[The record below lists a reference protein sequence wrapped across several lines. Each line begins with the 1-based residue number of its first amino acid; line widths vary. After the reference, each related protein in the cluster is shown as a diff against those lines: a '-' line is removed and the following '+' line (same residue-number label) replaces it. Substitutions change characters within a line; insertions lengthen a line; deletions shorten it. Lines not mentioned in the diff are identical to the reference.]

1 MGARRNGNSL
11 LARPFGD
18 FDRLLRQY
26 EQTELLRFTTVGS
39 VDDGKSTLI
48 GRLLYESQALY
59 QDHISSVR
67 KASAK
72 KGHEIDFSLFTD
84 GLKAE
89 REQGITIDVAYRC
102 FATARRRFIIADV
115 PGHEQYTRNMV
126 TGASTAQLAI
136 ILIDAQKGIL
146 PQSKRHA
153 FIASLLGVQHV
164 AAAVNKMDL
173 VGYDRSVFDRICD
186 DFRAFAPK
194 LALKDIVFIP
204 LSALVGDNV
213 VERSANMPWY
223 DGATLLNHLETA
235 HIAGDQNLID
245 FRFPVQYVLRPDA
258 NFRGYSGQI
267 VGGVARVGDEV
278 TVLPS
283 GLRSRITRIVTTD
296 GDLPYAFPPMSVTL
310 CLEHDRDVSRG
321 DMLVHPANLP
331 RMDQRI
337 EAMLVWMDTR
347 PLQVGRAY
355 QLKHT
360 TRVLP
365 AHVASLHYRIDP
377 NDLHRQ
383 EAPELGL
390 NEIGRVEIETHQ
402 PLMYDEYARNRRTGG
417 FILIDP
423 QTNGTVGAG
432 MIIERALHRG
442 ATGAMVGM
450 KPRMDT
456 EEHGTEPGILNRV
469 HPCESVVN
477 SVVPVS
483 RNIVAHSGHVA
494 GADRMRLL
502 GQKAVTL
509 WMTGLSGSGKSSLA
523 YALEKRLFDDGR
535 LCYVIDGDNVRQG
548 LNRDLGFAPEDRA
561 ENLRRVAEVARLFND
576 AGVIVITSFI
586 SPHRRNRDDARRI
599 IGAERFLEVFVDAP
613 IAVCE
618 GRDPK
623 GLYRKARAG
632 EIADFTGVS
641 ASYEAP
647 AAPDIH
653 LPTGQWSFDVCVQR
667 LRAQLAERGI
677 C

>member
-1 MGARRNGNSL
+1 M
-11 LARPFGD
+11 D
-18 FDRLLRQY
+18 FERLLRQY
-26 EQTELLRFTTVGS
+26 EQIELLRFTTVGS

-48 GRLLYESQALY
+48 GRLLYESESLY

-67 KASAK
+67 KASEK
-72 KGHEIDFSLFTD
+72 KGREIDFSLFTD
-84 GLKAE
+84 GLRAE

-126 TGASTAQLAI
+126 TGASTAQMAV
-136 ILIDAQKGIL
+136 ILIDAQKGLL

-164 AAAVNKMDL
+164 VAAVNKMDL

-186 DFRAFAPK
+186 EFRAFAPK

-204 LSALVGDNV
+204 MSALLGDNV
-213 VERSANMPWY
+213 VERSLNMPWY
-223 DGATLLNHLETA
+223 DGTTLLNHLETA

-245 FRFPVQYVLRPDA
+245 FRFPVQYILRPDSALRSSDPSLRSTGA
-258 NFRGYSGQI
+258 NFRGYAGQI
-267 VGGVARVGDEV
+267 VGGIARVGDEV

-283 GLRSRITRIVTTD
+283 GLRSRITRIVTRD
-296 GDLPYAFPPMSVTL
+296 GDLPYAFPPMSVAL

-347 PLQVGRAY
+347 PLHVGRAY
-355 QLKHT
+355 QIKHT

-365 AHVASLHYRIDP
+365 AHVASLHYRIEP

-383 EAPELGL
+383 GASELGL
-390 NEIGRVEIETHQ
+390 NEIGRVEIESHQ

-442 ATGAMVGM
+442 VTAAA
-450 KPRMDT
+450 
-456 EEHGTEPGILNRV
+456 EERAPA
-469 HPCESVVN
+469 
-477 SVVPVS
+477 S

-494 GADRMRLL
+494 AADRTRLL
-502 GQKAVTL
+502 GQRPVTL

-576 AGVIVITSFI
+576 AGVIVITAFI
-586 SPHRRNRDDARRI
+586 SPYQRNRDDARRI

-613 IAVCE
+613 LAVCE

-632 EIADFTGVS
+632 EIADFSGIS
-641 ASYEAP
+641 ASYDAP

-653 LPTGQWSFDVCVQR
+653 LPTSQWSFDACVQH

>member
-1 MGARRNGNSL
+1 M
-11 LARPFGD
+11 D

-26 EQTELLRFTTVGS
+26 EQIELLRFTTVGS

-48 GRLLYESQALY
+48 GRLLYESQSLY

-72 KGHEIDFSLFTD
+72 KGTEIDFSFFTD

-126 TGASTAQLAI
+126 TGASTAQLAV
-136 ILIDAQKGIL
+136 ILIDAEKGIL
-146 PQSKRHA
+146 PQSRRHA

-164 AAAVNKMDL
+164 VAAVNKMDL
-173 VGYDRSVFDRICD
+173 VGYDQAVFDRICD

-204 LSALVGDNV
+204 LSALDGDNV
-213 VERSANMPWY
+213 VARSENMPWY
-223 DGATLLNHLETA
+223 AGTTLLNHLETA
-235 HIAGDQNLID
+235 LIAGDQNLID

-258 NFRGYSGQI
+258 SFRGYAGQI

-283 GLRSRITRIVTTD
+283 GLRSRITRIVTKD
-296 GDLPYAFPPMSVTL
+296 GDLPYAFPPMSVTF
-310 CLEHDRDVSRG
+310 CLEHDRDISRG

-347 PLQVGRAY
+347 PLQVGKAY

-365 AHVASLHYRIDP
+365 AHVASLHYRMDP

-383 EAPELGL
+383 EASALGL

-432 MIIERALHRG
+432 MIIERSLHRG
-442 ATGAMVGM
+442 AIASA
-450 KPRMDT
+450 
-456 EEHGTEPGILNRV
+456 EERA
-469 HPCESVVN
+469 
-477 SVVPVS
+477 PVS
-483 RNIVAHSGHVA
+483 KNVVAHAGHVA
-494 GADRMRLL
+494 AADRARLL

-509 WMTGLSGSGKSSLA
+509 WMTGLSASGKSSLA

-535 LCYVIDGDNVRQG
+535 LCCVIDGDNVRQG

-586 SPHRRNRDDARRI
+586 SPYRQNRDEARRI
-599 IGAERFLEVFVDAP
+599 IGPERFLEVFVDSP

-618 GRDPK
+618 ERDPK

-632 EIADFTGVS
+632 EIPDFTGVS
-641 ASYEAP
+641 AAYEPP
-647 AAPDIH
+647 AAPEIR
-653 LPTGQWSFDVCVQR
+653 LPTAEWTFETCLQH

>member
-1 MGARRNGNSL
+1 MDL
-11 LARPFGD
+11 
-18 FDRLLRQY
+18 DRLLRQY

-48 GRLLYESQALY
+48 GRLLYESESLY

-72 KGHEIDFSLFTD
+72 KGSEIDFSFFTD

-126 TGASTAQLAI
+126 TGASTAQLAV

-146 PQSKRHA
+146 QQSKRHA

-164 AAAVNKMDL
+164 VAAVNKMDL

-223 DGATLLNHLETA
+223 DGTTLLNHLETVL
-235 HIAGDQNLID
+235 IAGDQNLID

-258 NFRGYSGQI
+258 NFRGYAGQI

-278 TVLPS
+278 AVLPS
-283 GLRSRITRIVTTD
+283 GLHSRITRIVTRD
-296 GDLPYAFPPMSVTL
+296 GDLPYAFPPMSVTF

-321 DMLVHPANLP
+321 DMLVHPANRP

-355 QLKHT
+355 HLKHT

-365 AHVASLHYRIDP
+365 AHVAALHYRLDP

-383 EAPELGL
+383 AAPELGL

-442 ATGAMVGM
+442 AIAEANE
-450 KPRMDT
+450 RA
-456 EEHGTEPGILNRV
+456 
-469 HPCESVVN
+469 
-477 SVVPVS
+477 PVS
-483 RNIVAHSGHVA
+483 RNIVAHNGQVA
-494 GADRMRLL
+494 TADRARLL

-535 LCYVIDGDNVRQG
+535 LCYVIDGDNVRYG
-548 LNRDLGFAPEDRA
+548 LSRDLGFAPEDRT

-576 AGVIVITSFI
+576 AGVIVITAFI
-586 SPHRRNRDDARRI
+586 SPYQRNRDDARRI
-599 IGAERFLEVFVDAP
+599 IGAERFIEVFVDAP

-632 EIADFTGVS
+632 EIADFTGIS
-641 ASYEAP
+641 ATFEAP

-653 LPTGQWSFDVCVQR
+653 LPTGQWSFDVCVDH

>member
-1 MGARRNGNSL
+1 MDL
-11 LARPFGD
+11 
-18 FDRLLRQY
+18 DRLLRQY

-48 GRLLYESQALY
+48 GRLLYESESLY

-67 KASAK
+67 KASEK
-72 KGHEIDFSLFTD
+72 KGTEIDFSFFTD

-126 TGASTAQLAI
+126 TGASTAQLAV

-146 PQSKRHA
+146 QQSKRHA

-164 AAAVNKMDL
+164 VAAVNKMDL

-204 LSALVGDNV
+204 LSALAGDNV

-223 DGATLLNHLETA
+223 DGTTLLNHLETVL
-235 HIAGDQNLID
+235 IAGDQNLID

-258 NFRGYSGQI
+258 NFRGYAGQI

-278 TVLPS
+278 AVLPS
-283 GLRSRITRIVTTD
+283 GLHSRITRIVTRD
-296 GDLPYAFPPMSVTL
+296 GDLPYAFPPMSVTF

-321 DMLVHPANLP
+321 DMLVHPANRP

-355 QLKHT
+355 HLKHT

-365 AHVASLHYRIDP
+365 AHVAALHYRLDP

-383 EAPELGL
+383 AAPELGL

-442 ATGAMVGM
+442 AIAEANE
-450 KPRMDT
+450 RA
-456 EEHGTEPGILNRV
+456 
-469 HPCESVVN
+469 
-477 SVVPVS
+477 PVS
-483 RNIVAHSGHVA
+483 RNIVAHNGQVA
-494 GADRMRLL
+494 TADRARLL

-535 LCYVIDGDNVRQG
+535 LCYVIDGDNVRYG
-548 LNRDLGFAPEDRA
+548 LSRDLGFAPEDRT

-576 AGVIVITSFI
+576 AGVIVITAFI
-586 SPHRRNRDDARRI
+586 SPYQRNRDDARRI
-599 IGAERFLEVFVDAP
+599 IGAERFIEVFVDAP

-632 EIADFTGVS
+632 EIADFTGIS
-641 ASYEAP
+641 ATFEAP

-653 LPTGQWSFDVCVQR
+653 LPTGQWSFDVCVDH

>member
-1 MGARRNGNSL
+1 MDL
-11 LARPFGD
+11 
-18 FDRLLRQY
+18 DRLLRQY

-48 GRLLYESQALY
+48 GRLLYESESLY

-72 KGHEIDFSLFTD
+72 KGSEIDFSFFTD

-126 TGASTAQLAI
+126 TGASTAQLAV

-146 PQSKRHA
+146 QQSKRHA

-164 AAAVNKMDL
+164 VAAVNKMDL

-204 LSALVGDNV
+204 LSALAGDNV

-223 DGATLLNHLETA
+223 DGTTLLNHLETVL
-235 HIAGDQNLID
+235 IAGDQNLID

-258 NFRGYSGQI
+258 NFRGYAGQI

-278 TVLPS
+278 AVLPS
-283 GLRSRITRIVTTD
+283 GLHSRITRIVTRD
-296 GDLPYAFPPMSVTL
+296 GDLPYAFPPMSVTF
-310 CLEHDRDVSRG
+310 CLEHDRDISRG
-321 DMLVHPANLP
+321 DMLVHPANRP

-383 EAPELGL
+383 VAPDLGL

-432 MIIERALHRG
+432 MIIERALHRSATAG
-442 ATGAMVGM
+442 A
-450 KPRMDT
+450 
-456 EEHGTEPGILNRV
+456 EERA
-469 HPCESVVN
+469 
-477 SVVPVS
+477 PVS
-483 RNIVAHSGHVA
+483 RNIVAHNGQVA
-494 GADRMRLL
+494 TADRARLL

-535 LCYVIDGDNVRQG
+535 LCYVIDGDNVRHG

-586 SPHRRNRDDARRI
+586 SPYERNREDARRI
-599 IGAERFLEVFVDAP
+599 IGAERFIEVFVDAP

-618 GRDPK
+618 ERDPK

-632 EIADFTGVS
+632 EIADFTGLS

-653 LPTGQWSFDVCVQR
+653 LPTSQWSFDVCVDH

>member
-1 MGARRNGNSL
+1 MKRSFEDEDENVEDEDDSRANVIVL
-11 LARPFGD
+11 MEPCTEMD

-26 EQTELLRFTTVGS
+26 EQIELLRFTAVGS

-72 KGHEIDFSLFTD
+72 KGTDIDFSLFTD
-84 GLKAE
+84 GLRAE

-102 FATARRRFIIADV
+102 FATPRRRFIIADV

-126 TGASTAQLAI
+126 TGASNAQLAI

-164 AAAVNKMDL
+164 VAAVNKMDL
-173 VGYDRSVFDRICD
+173 VGYDEAVFDRICD

-194 LALKDIVFIP
+194 LALKDVVFIP
-204 LSALVGDNV
+204 LSALAGDNV
-213 VERSANMPWY
+213 VERSPNMPWY
-223 DGATLLNHLETA
+223 EGTTLLNHLETA

-258 NFRGYSGQI
+258 NFRGYAGQI

-283 GLRSRITRIVTTD
+283 GLRSRITRIVTHD
-296 GDLPYAFPPMSVTL
+296 GDLPYAFPPMSVAF
-310 CLEHDRDVSRG
+310 CLEHDRDISRG

-355 QLKHT
+355 QLKQT
-360 TRVLP
+360 TRTLP
-365 AHVASLHYRIDP
+365 AHVASLHYRMDP

-383 EAPELGL
+383 EASELGL

-402 PLMYDEYARNRRTGG
+402 PLMYDDYARNRRTGG

-432 MIIERALHRG
+432 MIIERSLHRG
-442 ATGAMVGM
+442 AVAS
-450 KPRMDT
+450 
-456 EEHGTEPGILNRV
+456 EEPALRSSAAKAGE
-469 HPCESVVN
+469 EEAA
-477 SVVPVS
+477 PVS
-483 RNIVAHSGHVA
+483 KHIVAQAGHVVA
-494 GADRMRLL
+494 ADRARLL
-502 GQKAVTL
+502 GQKAATL
-509 WMTGLSGSGKSSLA
+509 WMTGLSGSGKSALA
-523 YALEKRLFDDGR
+523 YALEKLLFDDGR

-586 SPHRRNRDDARRI
+586 SPHQRNRDEARRI
-599 IGAERFLEVFVDAP
+599 IGAERFIEVFVDAP
-613 IAVCE
+613 LQVCE
-618 GRDPK
+618 ERDPK

-632 EIADFTGVS
+632 EIPDFTGIS

-647 AAPDIH
+647 SAPDIR
-653 LPTGQWSFDVCVQR
+653 LPTAEWSFETCLQH

>member
-1 MGARRNGNSL
+1 MDL
-11 LARPFGD
+11 
-18 FDRLLRQY
+18 DRLLRQY

-48 GRLLYESQALY
+48 GRLLYESESLY

-72 KGHEIDFSLFTD
+72 KGQEIDFSFFTD

-126 TGASTAQLAI
+126 TGASTAQLAV

-146 PQSKRHA
+146 QQSKRHA

-164 AAAVNKMDL
+164 VAAVNKMDL

-186 DFRAFAPK
+186 EFRAFAPK
-194 LALKDIVFIP
+194 LALKEVVFIP
-204 LSALVGDNV
+204 LSALAGDNV

-223 DGATLLNHLETA
+223 DGTTLLNHLETVL
-235 HIAGDQNLID
+235 IAGDRNLID

-258 NFRGYSGQI
+258 NFRGYAGQI

-278 TVLPS
+278 AVLPS
-283 GLRSRITRIVTTD
+283 GLHSRITRIVTRD
-296 GDLPYAFPPMSVTL
+296 GDLSYAFPPMSVTI

-321 DMLVHPANLP
+321 DMLVHPANRP

-355 QLKHT
+355 HLKHT

-365 AHVASLHYRIDP
+365 AHVASLHYRLDP

-383 EAPELGL
+383 AAPELGL

-442 ATGAMVGM
+442 VTA
-450 KPRMDT
+450 
-456 EEHGTEPGILNRV
+456 E
-469 HPCESVVN
+469 VN
-477 SVVPVS
+477 ERAPVS
-483 RNIVAHSGHVA
+483 RNIVAHNGQVA
-494 GADRMRLL
+494 TADRARLL

-535 LCYVIDGDNVRQG
+535 LCYVIDGDNVRYG
-548 LNRDLGFAPEDRA
+548 LSRDLGFAPEDRA

-586 SPHRRNRDDARRI
+586 SPFRRNREDARRI
-599 IGAERFLEVFVDAP
+599 IGAERFIEVFVDAP
-613 IAVCE
+613 LAVCE
-618 GRDPK
+618 ERDPK

-641 ASYEAP
+641 ASFEAP
-647 AAPDIH
+647 AAPDIL
-653 LPTGQWSFDVCVQR
+653 LPTSQWSFDVCVQH

>member
-1 MGARRNGNSL
+1 MDL
-11 LARPFGD
+11 
-18 FDRLLRQY
+18 DRLLRDY
-26 EQTELLRFTTVGS
+26 EQMELLRFTAVGS

-48 GRLLYESQALY
+48 GRLLYESRSLY
-59 QDHISSVR
+59 EDHIFSVR

-72 KGHEIDFSLFTD
+72 KGHEIDFSFFTD

-136 ILIDAQKGIL
+136 ILIDAQKGLL
-146 PQSKRHA
+146 PQSRRHA

-164 AAAVNKMDL
+164 VAAVNKMDL
-173 VGYDRSVFDRICD
+173 VGYDRSAFDRICD

-194 LALKDIVFIP
+194 LALKDIVCIP
-204 LSALVGDNV
+204 LSALAGDNV

-223 DGATLLNHLETA
+223 DGTTLLNHLETA
-235 HIAGDQNLID
+235 HVAGDQNLID
-245 FRFPVQYVLRPDA
+245 FRFPVQCVLRPDA
-258 NFRGYSGQI
+258 SFRGYAGQI

-283 GLRSRITRIVTTD
+283 GLRSRIARIVTRD
-296 GDLPYAFPPMSVTL
+296 GDLAYAFPPMSVTL
-310 CLEHDRDVSRG
+310 CLEHDRDISRG

-331 RMDQRI
+331 RVDQRI
-337 EAMLVWMDTR
+337 EAMLVWMDAR

-355 QLKHT
+355 QFKQT
-360 TRVLP
+360 ARVLP
-365 AHVASLHYRIDP
+365 AHVAALRYRLDP
-377 NDLHRQ
+377 NELHRQ
-383 EAPELGL
+383 EASELGL
-390 NEIGRVEIETHQ
+390 NEIGRVELETHQ

-442 ATGAMVGM
+442 ATAS
-450 KPRMDT
+450 
-456 EEHGTEPGILNRV
+456 EEERAPA
-469 HPCESVVN
+469 
-477 SVVPVS
+477 S
-483 RNIVAHSGHVA
+483 RNLTAAGGRVAA
-494 GADRMRLL
+494 ADRARRL

-535 LCYVIDGDNVRQG
+535 LCTVIDGDNVRQG

-586 SPHRRNRDDARRI
+586 SPCRRHRDDARRI

-618 GRDPK
+618 ERDPK

-641 ASYEAP
+641 AAYEAP
-647 AAPDIH
+647 DAPEIH
-653 LPTGQWSFDVCVQR
+653 LPTGQWSLDACVQR

-677 C
+677 Y

>member
-1 MGARRNGNSL
+1 MDL
-11 LARPFGD
+11 
-18 FDRLLRQY
+18 DRLLRQY

-48 GRLLYESQALY
+48 GRLLYESESLY

-67 KASAK
+67 KASEK
-72 KGHEIDFSLFTD
+72 KGTEIDFSFFTD

-126 TGASTAQLAI
+126 TGASTAQLAV

-146 PQSKRHA
+146 QQSKRHA

-164 AAAVNKMDL
+164 VAAVNKMDL

-204 LSALVGDNV
+204 LSALAGDNV

-223 DGATLLNHLETA
+223 DGTTLLNHLETVL
-235 HIAGDQNLID
+235 IAGDQNLID

-258 NFRGYSGQI
+258 NFRGYAGQI

-278 TVLPS
+278 AVLPS
-283 GLRSRITRIVTTD
+283 GLHSRITRIVTRD
-296 GDLPYAFPPMSVTL
+296 GDLPYAFPPMSVTF
-310 CLEHDRDVSRG
+310 CLEHDRDISRG
-321 DMLVHPANLP
+321 DMLVHPANRP

-383 EAPELGL
+383 VAPDLGL

-432 MIIERALHRG
+432 MIIERALHRSATAG
-442 ATGAMVGM
+442 A
-450 KPRMDT
+450 
-456 EEHGTEPGILNRV
+456 EERA
-469 HPCESVVN
+469 
-477 SVVPVS
+477 PVS
-483 RNIVAHSGHVA
+483 RNIVAHNGQVA
-494 GADRMRLL
+494 TADRARLL

-535 LCYVIDGDNVRQG
+535 LCYVIDGDNVRHG

-586 SPHRRNRDDARRI
+586 SPYERNREDARRI
-599 IGAERFLEVFVDAP
+599 IGAERFIEVFVDAP

-618 GRDPK
+618 ERDPK

-632 EIADFTGVS
+632 EIADFTGLS

-653 LPTGQWSFDVCVQR
+653 LPTSQWSFDVCVDH

>member
-1 MGARRNGNSL
+1 MDL
-11 LARPFGD
+11 
-18 FDRLLRQY
+18 DRLLRQY
-26 EQTELLRFTTVGS
+26 EQTELLRFTAVGS

-48 GRLLYESQALY
+48 GRLLYESESLY

-67 KASAK
+67 KASEK
-72 KGHEIDFSLFTD
+72 KGQAMDFSYFTD

-126 TGASTAQLAI
+126 TGASTAQLAV

-146 PQSKRHA
+146 QQSKRHA

-164 AAAVNKMDL
+164 VAAVNKMDL
-173 VGYDRSVFDRICD
+173 VGYDRSVFDRISD
-186 DFRAFAPK
+186 EFRAFAPK
-194 LALKDIVFIP
+194 LELKDIVFIP

-223 DGATLLNHLETA
+223 DGTTLLNHLETVL
-235 HIAGDQNLID
+235 ITGDQNLID

-258 NFRGYSGQI
+258 NFRGYAGQI

-278 TVLPS
+278 AVLPS
-283 GLRSRITRIVTTD
+283 GLRSRITRIVTRD
-296 GDLPYAFPPMSVTL
+296 GDLPYAFPPMSVAL
-310 CLEHDRDVSRG
+310 CLEDDRDVSRG
-321 DMLVHPANLP
+321 DMLVHPANRP

-337 EAMLVWMDTR
+337 EAMLVWMDSR
-347 PLQVGRAY
+347 PLQVGRSY
-355 QLKHT
+355 HLKHT

-365 AHVASLHYRIDP
+365 AHVASLHYRLDP

-383 EAPELGL
+383 AAPELGL
-390 NEIGRVEIETHQ
+390 NEIGRVEIEIHQ

-442 ATGAMVGM
+442 VTAEASE
-450 KPRMDT
+450 RA
-456 EEHGTEPGILNRV
+456 
-469 HPCESVVN
+469 
-477 SVVPVS
+477 PVS
-483 RNIVAHSGHVA
+483 RNIIAHNGQVAT
-494 GADRMRLL
+494 ADRARLL
-502 GQKAVTL
+502 RQKPVTL

-523 YALEKRLFDDGR
+523 YALEKRLFDDAR
-535 LCYVIDGDNVRQG
+535 LCYVIDGDNVRYG
-548 LNRDLGFAPEDRA
+548 LSRDLGFAPEDRT

-576 AGVIVITSFI
+576 AGVIVITAFI
-586 SPHRRNRDDARRI
+586 SPYQRNREDARRI
-599 IGAERFLEVFVDAP
+599 IGGERFIEVFVDAP
-613 IAVCE
+613 LDVCE
-618 GRDPK
+618 QRDPK

-641 ASYEAP
+641 ATFEAP

-653 LPTGQWSFDVCVQR
+653 LPTSQWSFDVCVQH
-667 LRAQLAERGI
+667 LRAQLSERGI

>member
-1 MGARRNGNSL
+1 M
-11 LARPFGD
+11 D

-26 EQTELLRFTTVGS
+26 EQIELLRFTTVGS

-48 GRLLYESQALY
+48 GRLLYESQSLY

-72 KGHEIDFSLFTD
+72 KGTEIDFSFFTD

-126 TGASTAQLAI
+126 TGASTAQLAV

-146 PQSKRHA
+146 PQSRRHA
-153 FIASLLGVQHV
+153 FIAALLGVQHV
-164 AAAVNKMDL
+164 VAAVNKMDL
-173 VGYDRSVFDRICD
+173 VGYDQAVFDRICD

-204 LSALVGDNV
+204 LSARDGDNV
-213 VERSANMPWY
+213 VERSENMPWY
-223 DGATLLNHLETA
+223 AGTTLLNHLETA

-258 NFRGYSGQI
+258 SFRGYAGQI

-283 GLRSRITRIVTTD
+283 GLRSRITRIVTKD
-296 GDLPYAFPPMSVTL
+296 GDLPYAFPPMSVTF
-310 CLEHDRDVSRG
+310 CLEHDRDISRG

-365 AHVASLHYRIDP
+365 AHVASLHYRMDP

-383 EAPELGL
+383 EASALGL

-432 MIIERALHRG
+432 MIIERSLHRG
-442 ATGAMVGM
+442 AIASAEEPASVGSPLR
-450 KPRMDT
+450 KGRLEGHAQSWPRSADESDAT
-456 EEHGTEPGILNRV
+456 ERV
-469 HPCESVVN
+469 PPSI
-477 SVVPVS
+477 VS
-483 RNIVAHSGHVA
+483 QNVVAHAGHVA
-494 GADRMRLL
+494 VADRARLL

-509 WMTGLSGSGKSSLA
+509 WMTGLSASGKSSLA

-535 LCYVIDGDNVRQG
+535 LCCVIDGDNVRQG

-586 SPHRRNRDDARRI
+586 SPYRSNRDEARRI
-599 IGAERFLEVFVDAP
+599 IGPERFLEVFVDSP

-618 GRDPK
+618 ERDPK

-632 EIADFTGVS
+632 EIPDFTGVS
-641 ASYEAP
+641 AGYEPP
-647 AAPDIH
+647 AAPEIRV
-653 LPTGQWSFDVCVQR
+653 PTAEWTFESCVQH

>member
-1 MGARRNGNSL
+1 MDL
-11 LARPFGD
+11 
-18 FDRLLRQY
+18 DRLLRQY

-48 GRLLYESQALY
+48 GRLLYESESLY

-67 KASAK
+67 KASEK
-72 KGHEIDFSLFTD
+72 KGTEIDFSFFTD

-126 TGASTAQLAI
+126 TGASTAQLAV

-146 PQSKRHA
+146 QQSKRHA

-164 AAAVNKMDL
+164 VAAVNKMDL

-204 LSALVGDNV
+204 LSALAGDNV

-223 DGATLLNHLETA
+223 DGTTLLNHLETVL
-235 HIAGDQNLID
+235 IAGDQNLID

-258 NFRGYSGQI
+258 NFRGYAGQI

-278 TVLPS
+278 AVLPS
-283 GLRSRITRIVTTD
+283 GLHSRITRIVTRD
-296 GDLPYAFPPMSVTL
+296 GDLPYAFPPMSVTF
-310 CLEHDRDVSRG
+310 CLEHDRDISRG
-321 DMLVHPANLP
+321 DMLVHPANRP

-377 NDLHRQ
+377 NVLHLQ
-383 EAPELGL
+383 VAPYLVL

-432 MIIERALHRG
+432 MIIERALHRSATAG
-442 ATGAMVGM
+442 A
-450 KPRMDT
+450 
-456 EEHGTEPGILNRV
+456 EERA
-469 HPCESVVN
+469 
-477 SVVPVS
+477 PVS
-483 RNIVAHSGHVA
+483 RNIVAHNGQVA
-494 GADRMRLL
+494 TADRARLL

-535 LCYVIDGDNVRQG
+535 LCYVIDGDNVRHG

-586 SPHRRNRDDARRI
+586 SPYERNREDARRI
-599 IGAERFLEVFVDAP
+599 IGAERFIEVFVDAP

-618 GRDPK
+618 ERDPK

-632 EIADFTGVS
+632 EIADFTGLS

-653 LPTGQWSFDVCVQR
+653 LPTSQWSFDVCVDH